1 MAGLFI
7 ISVIAYIIYG
17 SHTKEEWQK
26 ILDEIEE

>member
-7 ISVIAYIIYG
+7 IGVIAYMIY
-17 SHTKEEWQK
+17 SSRTKEEWQK